1 MPIHSRQILMAF
13 VRTAC
18 SCPEKAPYRHMPVD
32 RNSRRIDI
40 RPEGFFFILTPED
53 DNYAR
58 AEGSVPGKGLRL
70 RKDLKACEHI
80 KLASTDRLENT

>member
-18 SCPEKAPYRHMPVD
+18 SCPEKAPYRHMPAD

-58 AEGSVPGKGLRL
+58 AEGPVPGRNSDSE
-70 RKDLKACEHI
+70 RILK
-80 KLASTDRLENT
+80 LVNT